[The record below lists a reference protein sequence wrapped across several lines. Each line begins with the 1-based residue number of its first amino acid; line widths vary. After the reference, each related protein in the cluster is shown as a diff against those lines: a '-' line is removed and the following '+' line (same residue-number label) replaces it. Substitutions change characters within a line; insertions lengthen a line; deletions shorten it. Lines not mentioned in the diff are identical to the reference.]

1 MTAIHRAEARVGD
14 VRVGDLIVAAY
25 DEAAQYTTDPA
36 EVSRL
41 ATRAVIYIL
50 ERGRGVPHARKRPFS
65 VVPGLRSS
73 TTPLKLVPR
82 DPPPLRLVPNG
93 SRA

>member
-1 MTAIHRAEARVGD
+1 MPHEVALTAVHAAEA
-14 VRVGDLIVAAY
+14 RVGDLIVAAY
-25 DEAAQYTTDPA
+25 DEAAQYTKDPA
-36 EVSRL
+36 EISRL

-65 VVPGLRSS
+65 VVPGLAPS
-73 TTPLKLVPR
+73 TTLKVVPR

-93 SRA
+93 NRA